1 VQPPLQLIEEIKER
15 WADERAQQEKLQQV
29 LAAGADRHET
39 SSWLKRAGWT
49 AHFREKD
56 LSAIYACSRLP
67 EKGER
72 ELRRLCAAL
81 DRLFFERCIGGLQRM
96 PLMTRL
102 LLASP
107 HPQDAHSRPFGPL
120 QEKTSIDR
128 YLGYWKRFLCYCLN
142 VLPLGE
148 ATLLATHGVRF
159 SRGQRGHLE
168 QLAVQL
174 ADAERPEEALEEALL
189 QLSASFWMQQL
200 EGDPFDSPLWHF
212 VGVLG
217 IDGEAGQFRP
227 AHLFTY
233 VLAGLVYVGRALL
246 GEWAIPTPERAGMA
260 DLAARFARVR
270 DAWLCKATYSPM
282 GHVLS
287 LLLYGRERA
296 RETGSRLMVSWSQ
309 HGELMYFMGKPVA
322 MDRIRSMVAEM
333 IGDAEGL
340 L

>member
-1 VQPPLQLIEEIKER
+1 LQTFFMAPKRTMHYFRVQAPRRAAKAAGERAAGQVVEPAAAAVDVSPRDRLVQQLIEEIKER

-67 EKGER
+67 EKGEH

-174 ADAERPEEALEEALL
+174 ADAEGPEEAL
-189 QLSASFWMQQL
+189 
-200 EGDPFDSPLWHF
+200 
-212 VGVLG
+212 
-217 IDGEAGQFRP
+217 DG
-227 AHLFTY
+227 
-233 VLAGLVYVGRALL
+233 
-246 GEWAIPTPERAGMA
+246 
-260 DLAARFARVR
+260 
-270 DAWLCKATYSPM
+270 
-282 GHVLS
+282 
-287 LLLYGRERA
+287 
-296 RETGSRLMVSWSQ
+296 
-309 HGELMYFMGKPVA
+309 
-322 MDRIRSMVAEM
+322 IRSIVAEM
-333 IGDAEGL
+333 ISDAEGL
-340 L
+340 LWDSLMFKEGEDARFTLPLARIEDDLTQTQRGRSFLHSNRLAGKEVEMLEDLVRGPQKAAFLDQDGQWK